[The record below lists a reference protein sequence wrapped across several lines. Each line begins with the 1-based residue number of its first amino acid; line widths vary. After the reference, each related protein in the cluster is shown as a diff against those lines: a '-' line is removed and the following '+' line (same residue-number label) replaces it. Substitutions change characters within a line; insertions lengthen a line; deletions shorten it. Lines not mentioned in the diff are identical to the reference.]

1 MLFRS
6 AYIHAAAIGNGR
18 SYGGGMYV
26 CPQAQLNDGLFDVM
40 ILEPVSK
47 VEFLK
52 VFPKVYSGSHIS
64 HPKVKMMRS
73 SKVKLTAKAIAY
85 ADGERIG
92 PAPISAEC
100 IRGAGLTWS
109 L

>member
-1 MLFRS
+1 ML
-6 AYIHAAAIGNGR
+6 IAIGNGR

-26 CPQAQLNDGLFDVM
+26 CPQAQMNDGLFDVM

-47 VEFLK
+47 IEFLK
-52 VFPKVYSGSHIS
+52 VFPKVYSGSHIT
-64 HPKVKMMRS
+64 HPQVKMFRS
-73 SKVKLTAKAIAY
+73 QRISIVADAIAY

-100 IRGAGLTWS
+100 VSNAGLTWA